1 MVKKKIAT
9 VVLILGLL
17 LSARG
22 VAYSGWSPNTDDFGP
37 TVVQGHPWGEEPHT
51 PSSPYAPSSYRPGS
65 RGGLPNLDN
74 YPVFINF
81 VVRFY
86 VNYVIKHVR
95 VGQSSVTQNR
105 KKD

>member
-1 MVKKKIAT
+1 MKKKFVTLI
-9 VVLILGLL
+9 LILGMLI
-17 LSARG
+17 SAG
-22 VAYSGWSPNTDDFGP
+22 GIAYSGWGPSTYDFGP
-37 TVVQGHPWGEEPHT
+37 IVIDAHPWGEEPHT

-65 RGGLPNLDN
+65 GGGLPNLDN
-74 YPVFINF
+74 YPVFTNF

-86 VNYVIKHVR
+86 INYVIKHVR